1 MKNTIDDRCVEVLS
15 SLNDEEGA
23 LYYQKSELI
32 NKSLGKGLQKQHRII
47 VLFNWLNGLAHQYK
61 SEKEYENA
69 IRILNMML
77 ALCPTNPITHN
88 NLGVVYLE
96 LGKINLAE
104 KEVQIAHQ
112 LKPES
117 AMYLDLLFIIQS
129 KQGHYTDI
137 LNESIALINKYP
149 LNENIR
155 SWYGHALLKLNRA
168 EEAIEVLKG
177 SLVLD
182 KTSRAARILLAEA
195 YMDCEQYEDA
205 ITLCKLSY
213 RLDPKDVDIL
223 EILGN
228 AYGIV
233 GEYELAERAFRK
245 ALKLNPKEKFA
256 AVGLLLALKKQEKI
270 SDALFNEFKGNI
282 QTFCQLQ
289 ALENEMEGGDKSET
303 LY

>member
-1 MKNTIDDRCVEVLS
+1 MENEIENRYVEVLS
-15 SLNDEEGA
+15 TLNDEEVT
-23 LYYQKSELI
+23 LYSEKSELI

-47 VLFNWLNGLAHQYK
+47 VLFNWLNELAHQYK
-61 SEKEYENA
+61 SEKEYEKTM
-69 IRILNMML
+69 RILNMML

-96 LGKINLAE
+96 MGKINLAE
-104 KEVQIAHQ
+104 KEVQKAHQ

-117 AMYLDLLFIIQS
+117 TSYLDFLFIIQS
-129 KQGHYTDI
+129 KQGRYTDI

-155 SWYGHALLKLNRA
+155 SWYGYALLKLNRT
-168 EEAIEVLKG
+168 EESIEALKG
-177 SLVLD
+177 ALVLD
-182 KTSRAARILLAEA
+182 KTSKVARMLLAEA

-213 RLDPKDVDIL
+213 RLDPKNVDML

-228 AYGIV
+228 AYGVV
-233 GEYELAERAFRK
+233 GEYELAERAFKK

-256 AVGLLLALKKQEKI
+256 AMGLLLALKKQGKI
-270 SDALFNEFKGNI
+270 NDTLFDEFKGNI

-289 ALENEMEGGDKSET
+289 ELENEMEGGDKNET
-303 LY
+303 L